1 MSTITTRA
9 GKGSPLTNSEVDSN
23 FTNLNDDKL
32 EDAPSD
38 GSQYARQNGAWATV
52 SASGSSTFAGLTE
65 IDTADLDVHDIA
77 FPATTVH
84 VISANGSTA
93 YRSDHNGTSDN
104 PKLYVDAGQ
113 TIAFDLT
120 ALSGSH
126 PFRIRSDASTDYDT
140 GVLHIATDGT
150 RTTGTNAQGKTS
162 GVLYWKVPATIS
174 GTYKYACGTHSAMI
188 GDIEV
193 ADPSST
199 GSSYSNSDVDTHL
212 NTSSASTNQIL
223 SWNGSDYAWVADQT
237 GSGGGGGGVT
247 SYTNLAAFP
256 SSGNSSG
263 DLAVA
268 QDTKALYMWDG
279 SEWDRIATGD
289 DESPVVVTEPP
300 TTEQLLNTDGS
311 TSTVTMT
318 AQDPEGFTIVYGI
331 AYNTSDGSRP
341 AQLATDTTINQSTGV
356 YTFDPTTTQSD
367 AGSFKA
373 RLSASDGVKS
383 TTRTVDFKLEFP
395 PIIEILLVAGGGGGN
410 DAAGGGGGA
419 GGLVYDSSY
428 QASSG
433 TYTIN
438 VGSGGAKSSGQANA
452 GSTGSDSSFVYND
465 TNVYV
470 ADGGGGGGPYPA
482 SSGTQD
488 GGSGGGGG
496 RATGGTDN
504 GSATQASYGGK
515 GFGNDGGS
523 PYSNGGGGGGGG
535 AGGVGGTATSS
546 AGGDGGAGKAI
557 SITGSSVNYACGG
570 PAGGYNVSEGSLLVD
585 QVVVTALAVRA
596 AFMDQTT
603 QQMVQQVFASSLY
616 KERRHLRQATQL

>member
-38 GSQYARQNGAWATV
+38 GSQYARQNGAWAAV
-52 SASGSSTFAGLTE
+52 SA
-65 IDTADLDVHDIA
+65 
-77 FPATTVH
+77 
-84 VISANGSTA
+84 
-93 YRSDHNGTSDN
+93 
-104 PKLYVDAGQ
+104 
-113 TIAFDLT
+113 
-120 ALSGSH
+120 
-126 PFRIRSDASTDYDT
+126 
-140 GVLHIATDGT
+140 
-150 RTTGTNAQGKTS
+150 
-162 GVLYWKVPATIS
+162 
-174 GTYKYACGTHSAMI
+174 
-188 GDIEV
+188 
-193 ADPSST
+193 
-199 GSSYSNSDVDTHL
+199 GSSYGDSDVDTHL
-212 NTSSASTNQIL
+212 NTSSASSNQIL
-223 SWNGSDYAWVADQT
+223 SWNGTDYAWVADQT
-237 GSGGGGGGVT
+237 GSGGSGGVT
-247 SYTNLAAFP
+247 SYTNLAGFP
-256 SSGNSSG
+256 STGNSLG

-318 AQDPEGFTIVYGI
+318 AQDPEGFNIVYGI

-465 TNVYV
+465 TNVYL

-504 GSATQASYGGK
+504 GSATQASYSGK

-523 PYSNGGGGGGGG
+523 PLSNGGGGGGGG
-535 AGGVGGTATSS
+535 AGGAGGTATSS
-546 AGGDGGAGKAI
+546 NGGAGGAGKAI
-557 SITGSSVNYACGG
+557 SITGSSVNYAPGG
-570 PAGGYNVSEGSLLVD
+570 PGGGYQVSKGSYTTGSGSSYGAGGEGGVYGSTNPTD
-585 QVVVTALAVRA
+585 GTAGVCIIALQRA
-596 AFMDQTT
+596 AASTT
-603 QQMVQQVFASSLY
+603 GNPTVDTSSRSGY
-616 KERRHLRQATQL
+616 YIYTFTGNGTITF